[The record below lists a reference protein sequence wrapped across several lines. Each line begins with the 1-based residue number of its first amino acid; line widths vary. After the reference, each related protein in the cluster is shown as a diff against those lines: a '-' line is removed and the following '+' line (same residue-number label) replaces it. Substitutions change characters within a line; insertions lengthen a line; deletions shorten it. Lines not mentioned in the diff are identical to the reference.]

1 MFMRLAKFV
10 LAAVVGAIALSA
22 HGQTFPLKPVRMIIP
37 FAPGGSSE
45 ANARSIQDKLSA
57 IWKQPVVI
65 EMRPG
70 ANTII
75 GTEGVAKSAP
85 DGHTLLLT
93 STAYTVNPSMYAKL
107 PYDPLTDLVPITI
120 VSMSPLAMVATNTL
134 SAKSAADVIAME
146 KAKPGSVSFGVS
158 DSSSQLAL
166 HLFNMLAGINLQVI
180 PYKGAGPMMIDLVGG
195 HVPLGFAAVSTVQ
208 GQVRA
213 GRVRLLGVG
222 SPKPSP
228 IFPDAPAIAQSGLP
242 GFEAIPWFGLFAP
255 KGTPKDLIDKIHRDM
270 VSVLNDPDVRKRL
283 ATLGAEPGGQSPEE
297 FDARIRSEIEI
308 WSKVAKSAG
317 IKPE

>member
-1 MFMRLAKFV
+1 
-10 LAAVVGAIALSA
+10 
-22 HGQTFPLKPVRMIIP
+22 
-37 FAPGGSSE
+37 
-45 ANARSIQDKLSA
+45 
-57 IWKQPVVI
+57 
-65 EMRPG
+65 MRPG

-93 STAYTVNPSMYAKL
+93 STAYVVNPSMYAKL
-107 PYDPLTDLVPITI
+107 PYDPLTDLLPVTI
-120 VSMSPLAMVATNTL
+120 VSMSPLAMVATNSLT
-134 SAKSAADVIAME
+134 AKSAADVIAME

-166 HLFNMLAGINLQVI
+166 HLFNMLARINLQVI

-195 HVPLGFAAVSTVQ
+195 HVQLGFAAVSTVQ

-242 GFEAIPWFGLFAP
+242 GFEAIPWFALFVP
-255 KGTPKDLIDKIHRDM
+255 KGTPKDIIDKIHRDM
-270 VSVLNDPDVRKRL
+270 VTVLNDPEVRKRL

-297 FDARIRSEIEI
+297 FEARVRSEIEI

>member
-10 LAAVVGAIALSA
+10 LAAAVGAVAISA

-57 IWKQPVVI
+57 IWKQPVII

-75 GTEGVAKSAP
+75 GTEGVAKSVP

-107 PYDPLTDLVPITI
+107 PYDPLTDLLPITI
-120 VSMSPLAMVATNTL
+120 VSMSPLAMVATNSLT
-134 SAKSAADVIAME
+134 AKSAADVIAME

-255 KGTPKDLIDKIHRDM
+255 KGTPKDLIDKIYRDM
-270 VSVLNDPDVRKRL
+270 VTVLHDPDVSKRL
-283 ATLGAEPGGQSPEE
+283 AALGAEPGGQSPEE
-297 FDARIRSEIEI
+297 FDARVRSEIEI

>member
-10 LAAVVGAIALSA
+10 LAAAVGAVAISA

-57 IWKQPVVI
+57 IWKQPVII

-75 GTEGVAKSAP
+75 GTEGVAKSVP

-107 PYDPLTDLVPITI
+107 PYDPLTDLLPITI
-120 VSMSPLAMVATNTL
+120 VSMSPLAMVATNSLT
-134 SAKSAADVIAME
+134 AKSAADVIAME

-242 GFEAIPWFGLFAP
+242 GFEAIPWFALFAP
-255 KGTPKDLIDKIHRDM
+255 KGTPKDIIDRIHRDM
-270 VSVLNDPDVRKRL
+270 VTVLHDPDVRKRL

-297 FDARIRSEIEI
+297 FDARVRSEIEI

>member
-10 LAAVVGAIALSA
+10 LAAVGAVAISA
-22 HGQTFPLKPVRMIIP
+22 YGQTFPLKPVRMIIP

-57 IWKQPVVI
+57 IWKQPVII

-75 GTEGVAKSAP
+75 GTEAVAKSAP

-93 STAYTVNPSMYAKL
+93 STAFVVNPSMYAKL

-134 SAKSAADVIAME
+134 SAKSAAGVIAME
-146 KAKPGSVSFGVS
+146 QAKPGSVSFGVS

-180 PYKGAGPMMIDLVGG
+180 PYKGAGPLMIDLVGG
-195 HVPLGFAAVSTVQ
+195 HVQLGFAAVSTVQ

-242 GFEAIPWFGLFAP
+242 GFEAIPWFALFAP
-255 KGTPKDLIDKIHRDM
+255 KGTPKDIIDKIHRDM
-270 VSVLNDPDVRKRL
+270 VTVLNDPEVRKRL

-297 FDARIRSEIEI
+297 FDARVRSEIAI

>member
-1 MFMRLAKFV
+1 MFMRLAKIV
-10 LAAVVGAIALSA
+10 LAAAVGAVAISA

-57 IWKQPVVI
+57 IWKQPVII

-75 GTEGVAKSAP
+75 GTEAVAKSAP

-93 STAYTVNPSMYAKL
+93 STAYVVNPTMYAKL
-107 PYDPLTDLVPITI
+107 PYDPLTDLLPVTI
-120 VSMSPLAMVATNTL
+120 VSMSPLAMVATNSLT
-134 SAKSAADVIAME
+134 AKSAADVIAME

-180 PYKGAGPMMIDLVGG
+180 PYKGAGPLMIDLVGG
-195 HVPLGFAAVSTVQ
+195 HVQLGFAAVSTVQ

-222 SPKPSP
+222 SPRPSP

-242 GFEAIPWFGLFAP
+242 GFEAIPWFALFAP
-255 KGTPKDLIDKIHRDM
+255 KGTPKDIIDRIHRDM
-270 VSVLNDPDVRKRL
+270 VTVLHDPDVRKRL

-297 FDARIRSEIEI
+297 FDARVRSEIEI
-308 WSKVAKSAG
+308 WSKVARSAG